1 MSNWVDDF
9 GFSAVDEAAF
19 KAKQTPEVQPISED
33 VEGLSDNVLRI
44 EQKIDALLRNFGD
57 QEEALEQR
65 KEFVDALADKKVK
78 AMSEVILPLLNSL
91 LRTKDQEY
99 IHWPNRGEIISE
111 QVTKVNSIIDGSFF
125 KEGD

>member
-1 MSNWVDDF
+1 MNNWVDDF

-19 KAKQTPEVQPISED
+19 KAKQTPEVQPISDD

-44 EQKIDALLRNFGD
+44 EQKIDVLLRNFGD
-57 QEEALEQR
+57 TESALEER
-65 KEFVDALADKKVK
+65 RGYVDALADKKVK

-99 IHWPNRGEIISE
+99 IHWPDRGKIIQD
-111 QVTKVNSIIDGSFF
+111 QVTKVNSIIDGSYFT
-125 KEGD
+125 KGE

>member
-99 IHWPNRGEIISE
+99 IHWPNRGEIISK

>member
-91 LRTKDQEY
+91 LKTKDQEY
-99 IHWPNRGEIISE
+99 IHWPNRGEIISK

>member
-9 GFSAVDEAAF
+9 GFSAVDETVF
-19 KAKQTPEVQPISED
+19 KAKQQPEVQPITED
-33 VEGLSDNVLRI
+33 VEGINDNVLRI
-44 EQKIDALLRNFGD
+44 EQKIDVLLRSFGD
-57 QEEALEQR
+57 NEEALEQR
-65 KEFVDALADKKVK
+65 KVYVDALADKKVK

-111 QVTKVNSIIDGSFF
+111 QVTKVNSIIDGSYFT
-125 KEGD
+125 EGD

>member
-9 GFSAVDEAAF
+9 GFSAVDEAAL

-91 LRTKDQEY
+91 LKTKDQEY
-99 IHWPNRGEIISE
+99 IHWPNRGEIISK

>member
-9 GFSAVDEAAF
+9 GFSAVDETVF
-19 KAKQTPEVQPISED
+19 KAKQQPEVQPITED
-33 VEGLSDNVLRI
+33 VEGINDNVLRI
-44 EQKIDALLRNFGD
+44 EQKIDVLLRNFGD
-57 QEEALEQR
+57 NEEALEQR
-65 KEFVDALADKKVK
+65 KEYVDALADKKVK

-111 QVTKVNSIIDGSFF
+111 QVTKVNSIIDGSYFT
-125 KEGD
+125 EGD